1 MIFKTLSSDIDIISS
16 KWGIFGRSFNDIGT
30 AIIGRITDISTALQ
44 GKYDLVGSIKGSDS
58 ILKRLYPSKESIKDK
73 LMDVN
78 SLIPEIDKDNFNFDY
93 WINQLNSI
101 DKKVKM
107 GTSSWLDY
115 SNSLKKNERWIAKW
129 GQETEGQIRTQD
141 DLIKAN
147 QQARASALAHNEALK
162 SQTLSAKAQST
173 ALKGLSFALNA
184 LASIGLS
191 IIASKVLSCI
201 YDMFTANERL
211 LNSAKKLGSA
221 FQQEQSSIEDY
232 KDQITALQSTIND
245 SSSSF
250 DEVSEARKN
259 LMAVQ
264 DELINKFGTEK
275 ETIETIT
282 GAINGQSDA
291 LNLLTKRQY
300 QQWKNSFNKKSFGE
314 VAVDFLFGD
323 NIEAAFDRLISLDFA
338 GAWENLTRPGP
349 SKISQ
354 MVSSMQYAHYVLKKS
369 GNDALDSLIAK
380 TYGLQSSGS
389 SFTLY
394 GNLNDIYED
403 LLGIQELADHFKV
416 SDAFEADAERIA
428 NAMYKTLESY
438 KEAYDIYVLYE
449 KILNDSGN
457 NPYDEQFALINR
469 AKEAYNNAV
478 ISGDQAEIQKTSHLY
493 AQTLQSALDL
503 AISNGDTAVA
513 DYFKSMYPEMQQVF
527 GEWLF
532 QIRFAANTDGI
543 KDRVSGALDSIDG
556 VSDGTITFSVEDI
569 ENFSPN
575 TATQEQ
581 LDAYGELTSAAESYG
596 LTITQLTALLQTL
609 GLVQSE
615 SYHQLVDTFGQS
627 QVDTLS
633 PEDLRIAYTVENAGN
648 LTFEEL
654 RAEIQK
660 IKEIESEPKTLF
672 SQLTASSASLDTFQS
687 SIQSAYNAYAALL
700 SGDYSASELLDS
712 IQTLTKT
719 AADMGE
725 TIDWEAIADED
736 QSLRALQGEIDRIS
750 QTYAESIL
758 NGMDLEPDS
767 GLGKLLARIIS
778 EAHTAE
784 TAVTDMNTQ
793 LDRLISSCQTL
804 TDFLASYNETG
815 AVSLEQLR
823 SLLTADQNLIAML
836 EVENGQ
842 LALNEE
848 AYEQLIEAQLIELK
862 EKLDNAA
869 AAEIEA
875 LAKKEAEQATRDHA
889 EASRSAAVLLDEETA
904 AFGRNTSAAIA
915 DAVAKAEDAG
925 VTQQEMQSVFDKYTN
940 IWNAAINTYKS
951 NFSAFLGISRSASH
965 TASDNAKAAAEE
977 AKRAAEEAA
986 RSAEEALDGF
996 LSRQEAAL
1004 NAGRISFQEYS
1015 DTVSSYL
1022 QAAFASGSLSAQKY
1036 WSAMQSFLTVKK
1048 DSYDAVVSAVT
1059 GRIDREINTLKD
1071 RQDSIAAGYQSQI
1084 DSLEKQKEL
1093 LQGANEERKRQL
1105 DLQKALYDQERAHQQ
1120 RTILQYSEDR
1130 GMHYIQDAQA
1140 LRDAKTQVEDA
1151 RLQIKTAE
1159 IEQAVTDLEEARDR
1173 EKASLDGMI
1182 LSLEH
1187 YRDQWSQISTAYEEA
1202 QENQLA
1208 AMILGQN
1215 WEADILG
1222 MRTDVLAAFTDNY
1235 IRLQQQIAD
1244 AAWESANAQIA
1255 AQKEAAKGTDGTK
1268 GAAQALSKKPSAD
1281 GAAPKAP
1288 SSFDAPAALSAP
1300 KRKLTISS
1308 GGGNTQKLVFARPG
1322 HTLLSFHTGLKQGPV
1337 DSHSFDDDFRL
1348 VQQVGL
1354 KANEVPA
1361 ILKEGEAVA
1370 TQAQIRNLAEGLR
1383 HTEGKA
1389 PADQAALTEE
1399 TIITRDGLIL
1409 TPIQP
1414 GDEMYELM
1422 QKYNTYLESIDGNL
1436 EKMLPPAVYEQG
1448 KQMADA
1454 VSRAANS
1461 SVVNNQNM
1469 QPVSIGDIHITCPG
1483 ITSQEVAR
1491 QVGDQLNQMFRGL
1504 HLDAIQRSTMR

>member
-1 MIFKTLSSDIDIISS
+1 MIFKTWITDLTKLQSIINNIKNIDAWTNGATGLLNPNVVTNLSS
-16 KWGIFGRSFNDIGT
+16 
-30 AIIGRITDISTALQ
+30 
-44 GKYDLVGSIKGSDS
+44 SING
-58 ILKRLYPSKESIKDK
+58 
-73 LMDVN
+73 
-78 SLIPEIDKDNFNFDY
+78 
-93 WINQLNSI
+93 LN
-101 DKKVKM
+101 
-107 GTSSWLDY
+107 L
-115 SNSLKKNERWIAKW
+115 
-129 GQETEGQIRTQD
+129 
-141 DLIKAN
+141 
-147 QQARASALAHNEALK
+147 QQAKLV
-162 SQTLSAKAQST
+162 LSTKNLTQEQVNQVLVQS
-173 ALKGLSFALNA
+173 GL
-184 LASIGLS
+184 
-191 IIASKVLSCI
+191 IASENNI
-201 YDMFTANERL
+201 Q
-211 LNSAKKLGSA
+211 G
-221 FQQEQSSIEDY
+221 
-232 KDQITALQSTIND
+232 
-245 SSSSF
+245 
-250 DEVSEARKN
+250 
-259 LMAVQ
+259 
-264 DELINKFGTEK
+264 EL
-275 ETIETIT
+275 
-282 GAINGQSDA
+282 
-291 LNLLTKRQY
+291 
-300 QQWKNSFNKKSFGE
+300 
-314 VAVDFLFGD
+314 
-323 NIEAAFDRLISLDFA
+323 
-338 GAWENLTRPGP
+338 
-349 SKISQ
+349 
-354 MVSSMQYAHYVLKKS
+354 
-369 GNDALDSLIAK
+369 
-380 TYGLQSSGS
+380 
-389 SFTLY
+389 
-394 GNLNDIYED
+394 
-403 LLGIQELADHFKV
+403 
-416 SDAFEADAERIA
+416 
-428 NAMYKTLESY
+428 
-438 KEAYDIYVLYE
+438 
-449 KILNDSGN
+449 
-457 NPYDEQFALINR
+457 
-469 AKEAYNNAV
+469 
-478 ISGDQAEIQKTSHLY
+478 
-493 AQTLQSALDL
+493 LQSALAQSSLTAEKQKAILTELGLINAKTGEVLASKSCTKEELLNILATKGVTGANAEAIVSDL
-503 AISNGDTAVA
+503 G
-513 DYFKSMYPEMQQVF
+513 
-527 GEWLF
+527 L
-532 QIRFAANTDGI
+532 
-543 KDRVSGALDSIDG
+543 SGANKKVALSFDLF
-556 VSDGTITFSVEDI
+556 TR
-569 ENFSPN
+569 
-575 TATQEQ
+575 ATW
-581 LDAYGELTSAAESYG
+581 
-596 LTITQLTALLQTL
+596 
-609 GLVQSE
+609 
-615 SYHQLVDTFGQS
+615 S
-627 QVDTLS
+627 QVK
-633 PEDLRIAYTVENAGN
+633 A
-648 LTFEEL
+648 
-654 RAEIQK
+654 Q
-660 IKEIESEPKTLF
+660 
-672 SQLTASSASLDTFQS
+672 
-687 SIQSAYNAYAALL
+687 AALL
-700 SGDYSASELLDS
+700 AANPITYIVSIGAAILGAVKIFDALTISFDEAVKRTKTSKEELDKLTSEISDLNQEFKTTTNRIEELLERTNS
-712 IQTLTKT
+712 
-719 AADMGE
+719 G
-725 TIDWEAIADED
+725 TI
-736 QSLRALQGEIDRIS
+736 
-750 QTYAESIL
+750 
-758 NGMDLEPDS
+758 
-767 GLGKLLARIIS
+767 
-778 EAHTAE
+778 
-784 TAVTDMNTQ
+784 
-793 LDRLISSCQTL
+793 
-804 TDFLASYNETG
+804 
-815 AVSLEQLR
+815 
-823 SLLTADQNLIAML
+823 SLLEEDELNKLREQNGELQREIK
-836 EVENGQ
+836 
-842 LALNEE
+842 
-848 AYEQLIEAQLIELK
+848 LK
-862 EKLDNAA
+862 EKLAEIDAKEAAENAA
-869 AAEIEA
+869 KSITYRTDDNPWDEEYHPEDRIEKLQNWLNSANHYQEKLAEVNQQILDIEDSATDNSYKNDATYKSLVDRQQNYQKELQKANKSISSIYTELSTEDDGLYYNGKPIEGYEDLINRLDAVYLEVELYLNDGNVEDTTEKYIETIKNKLLKSGLSEKIADSVSKGFSEEELTSIINSESIDWSQCLELEDATAVIENIKWQIASVWNADKYPISFDQAWADSFTSENDAVKELGNSLLALAAKGRLTAETFNQADSTNYFKNLGISADEAVSKINKLADESQQLSSMSGNVSKISEALGTKRDNKFVSADTLSGFDAEIRGLESWDHFQEVLGNVNSSYNDCWKAANTLASEWLNNSDFLAQLTEQNREYYASQLKAMGIENYEEILTYAYQLTTAKEA
-875 LAKKEAEQATRDHA
+875 LTQAGFDLSAATFDEVQALISEGEYSALAQQQIWNLVLAKQISEGLTLNTAADCENLAALAQNAGVTGEAVTLLTHLMNLYNNMANGVYGNNQHAVENARKEAERLKSQIDSLLSKSIKETPVLKPRLKP
-889 EASRSAAVLLDEETA
+889 SPAVKSISDDAKTA
-904 AFGRNTSAAIA
+904 AEE
-915 DAVAKAEDAG
+915 AKR
-925 VTQQEMQSVFDKYTN
+925 T
-940 IWNAAINTYKS
+940 
-951 NFSAFLGISRSASH
+951 
-965 TASDNAKAAAEE
+965 AEE

-986 RSAEEALDGF
+986 RSAEEALDSF

-1059 GRIDREINTLKD
+1059 GRIDREINTLRD

-1151 RLQIKTAE
+1151 RLQIKIAE

-1173 EKASLDGMI
+1173 EKASLEHMI

-1202 QENQLA
+1202 QGNQLA

-1288 SSFDAPAALSAP
+1288 SSFDAPAAPSAP

>member
-1 MIFKTLSSDIDIISS
+1 MIFKTFQTNLDGISNKIGFSKRSFAEWSKQVSASFKESDRFSKQLKAALKTAFTIPLEKNDSWIKNKLGDIINKNNIDSFIPRLTEESRKGILENIKAIS
-16 KWGIFGRSFNDIGT
+16 KAKISWEDYFGILKEKNQGYIVDLIKN
-30 AIIGRITDISTALQ
+30 TDDLSKLT
-44 GKYDLVGSIKGSDS
+44 GEDLV
-58 ILKRLYPSKESIKDK
+58 
-73 LMDVN
+73 
-78 SLIPEIDKDNFNFDY
+78 
-93 WINQLNSI
+93 
-101 DKKVKM
+101 
-107 GTSSWLDY
+107 
-115 SNSLKKNERWIAKW
+115 
-129 GQETEGQIRTQD
+129 
-141 DLIKAN
+141 KAN
-147 QQARASALAHNEALK
+147 QQARAAALAHNETLKASTLAAKAHSAALK
-162 SQTLSAKAQST
+162 TVST
-173 ALKGLSFALNA
+173 AFNMIAFAVIAKGIELVVKGFDNWIHRVENA
-184 LASIGLS
+184 NKAMNNAVSE
-191 IIASKVLSCI
+191 
-201 YDMFTANERL
+201 Y
-211 LNSAKKLGSA
+211 NSAKSSLESVNTELT
-221 FQQEQSSIEDY
+221 EQ
-232 KDQITALQSTIND
+232 
-245 SSSSF
+245 
-250 DEVSEARKN
+250 
-259 LMAVQ
+259 
-264 DELINKFGTEK
+264 NK
-275 ETIETIT
+275 
-282 GAINGQSDA
+282 Q
-291 LNLLTKRQY
+291 
-300 QQWKNSFNKKSFGE
+300 
-314 VAVDFLFGD
+314 
-323 NIEAAFDRLISLDFA
+323 LD
-338 GAWENLTRPGP
+338 
-349 SKISQ
+349 
-354 MVSSMQYAHYVLKKS
+354 
-369 GNDALDSLIAK
+369 
-380 TYGLQSSGS
+380 
-389 SFTLY
+389 
-394 GNLNDIYED
+394 D
-403 LLGIQELADHFKV
+403 LL
-416 SDAFEADAERIA
+416 
-428 NAMYKTLESY
+428 
-438 KEAYDIYVLYE
+438 
-449 KILNDSGN
+449 
-457 NPYDEQFALINR
+457 
-469 AKEAYNNAV
+469 AK
-478 ISGDQAEIQKTSHLY
+478 DKLTY
-493 AQTLQSALDL
+493 AQQGQLEELK
-503 AISNGDTAVA
+503 AIT
-513 DYFKSMYPEMQQVF
+513 K
-527 GEWLF
+527 
-532 QIRFAANTDGI
+532 
-543 KDRVSGALDSIDG
+543 
-556 VSDGTITFSVEDI
+556 
-569 ENFSPN
+569 
-575 TATQEQ
+575 
-581 LDAYGELTSAAESYG
+581 EL
-596 LTITQLTALLQTL
+596 LLQ
-609 GLVQSE
+609 QN
-615 SYHQLVDTFGQS
+615 
-627 QVDTLS
+627 
-633 PEDLRIAYTVENAGN
+633 I
-648 LTFEEL
+648 EEL
-654 RAEIQK
+654 RADKASKEAAEKAIDAYEKQYGKYDKSESYLKKKMSYDIDFITSEDENDVLGNVAAYIRAKKLLAQMQADFDKELANGEDFDLLNTNLQFCIDLANDYSDAIDNSISDLLEKRLVLEDEYQKAIAKRESGLEPLTTFDQKVIASYESIYNLIRMVYEYTNPNAWNRMEMENIFNTKGIEKTKTELIAMAEAGRLTPEILQQYPNLNK
-660 IKEIESEPKTLF
+660 AIEESELLF
-672 SQLTASSASLDTFQS
+672 KNDRTAAKAFCNQIIACANESKRLTDSSAENSLSGKLTASSASLDTFQS
-687 SIQSAYNAYAALL
+687 SIQAAYNAYAALL

-712 IQTLTKT
+712 IQTLTKA

-925 VTQQEMQSVFDKYTN
+925 ITQQEMQSVFDKYTN

-986 RSAEEALDGF
+986 RSAEEALDSF

-1004 NAGRISFQEYS
+1004 NAGRISFQGYS

-1036 WSAMQSFLTVKK
+1036 WSAMQSFLAVKK
-1048 DSYDAVVSAVT
+1048 DSYDAAVSAVT

-1093 LQGANEERKRQL
+1093 LQDANEERKRQL
-1105 DLQKALYDQERAHQQ
+1105 DLQKALYDQARAHQQ

-1151 RLQIKTAE
+1151 RLQIKIAE

-1187 YRDQWSQISTAYEEA
+1187 YRDQWKQISTAYEEA

-1235 IRLQQQIAD
+1235 IQLQQQIAD

-1268 GAAQALSKKPSAD
+1268 GTAKAL
-1281 GAAPKAP
+1281 
-1288 SSFDAPAALSAP
+1288 
-1300 KRKLTISS
+1300 
-1308 GGGNTQKLVFARPG
+1308 
-1322 HTLLSFHTGLKQGPV
+1322 
-1337 DSHSFDDDFRL
+1337 
-1348 VQQVGL
+1348 
-1354 KANEVPA
+1354 
-1361 ILKEGEAVA
+1361 
-1370 TQAQIRNLAEGLR
+1370 IRNLAEGLQ

-1389 PADQAALTEE
+1389 PADQAALAEE

-1414 GDEMYELM
+1414 GDEMYELI

-1436 EKMLPPAVYEQG
+1436 EKMLPGSIREQSSLV
-1448 KQMADA
+1448 QEDI
-1454 VSRAANS
+1454 SRVTGITIANS
-1461 SVVNNQNM
+1461 KNIQPLVNQNFHISLPNVTNSTSAEALLNDL
-1469 QPVSIGDIHITCPG
+1469 QSI
-1483 ITSQEVAR
+1483 ALKKY
-1491 QVGDQLNQMFRGL
+1491 QVNW
-1504 HLDAIQRSTMR
+1504 

>member
-1 MIFKTLSSDIDIISS
+1 MIIKTKNNELSIFDQTLSEVKKKLIDFNEIWMQGGRFGS
-16 KWGIFGRSFNDIGT
+16 KKQQFIPDENLIKKLSFNEAKT
-30 AIIGRITDISTALQ
+30 ML
-44 GKYDLVGSIKGSDS
+44 DS
-58 ILKRLYPSKESIKDK
+58 FNKSVINGELTLDQYFRLYPEYNHVLRSYVTTTDQQSQSIQG
-73 LMDVN
+73 L
-78 SLIPEIDKDNFNFDY
+78 
-93 WINQLNSI
+93 
-101 DKKVKM
+101 VKA
-107 GTSSWLDY
+107 SE
-115 SNSLKKNERWIAKW
+115 N
-129 GQETEGQIRTQD
+129 
-141 DLIKAN
+141 
-147 QQARASALAHNEALK
+147 ARAAQIAQNEALK
-162 SQTLSAKAQST
+162 ASTLAAKAHSAALKTVST
-173 ALKGLSFALNA
+173 AFNMIAFAVIAKGIELAVKGFDNWIHRVENA
-184 LASIGLS
+184 NKAMNNAVSE
-191 IIASKVLSCI
+191 
-201 YDMFTANERL
+201 Y
-211 LNSAKKLGSA
+211 NSAKSSLESVNTELTEQNKQLDDLLAKDKLTYA
-221 FQQEQSSIEDY
+221 QQGQLEELKAITKELLLQQDIEERRADKASREAAERAIDAY
-232 KDQITALQSTIND
+232 EKQYGKYDK
-245 SSSSF
+245 
-250 DEVSEARKN
+250 SEAYLKKKMSYDIDFITSEDENDVLGNVAAYIRAKKLLAQMQADFDKELANGEDFDHLNTN
-259 LMAVQ
+259 LQFCIDLANDYSDAIDNSTSDLLEKRLVLEDEYQKAIAKRESGLEPLTTFDQKVIASYESIYNLIRMVYEYTNPNAWNSMEMENIFNTKGIEKTKA
-264 DELINKFGTEK
+264 ELIAMAEAGR
-275 ETIETIT
+275 
-282 GAINGQSDA
+282 
-291 LNLLTKRQY
+291 LTPEILQQY
-300 QQWKNSFNKKSFGE
+300 
-314 VAVDFLFGD
+314 
-323 NIEAAFDRLISLDFA
+323 
-338 GAWENLTRPGP
+338 P
-349 SKISQ
+349 
-354 MVSSMQYAHYVLKKS
+354 
-369 GNDALDSLIAK
+369 
-380 TYGLQSSGS
+380 
-389 SFTLY
+389 
-394 GNLNDIYED
+394 NLNKAIEESE
-403 LLGIQELADHFKV
+403 LLFKN
-416 SDAFEADAERIA
+416 DQTAAKAFCNQIIACANEAKRL
-428 NAMYKTLESY
+428 T
-438 KEAYDIYVLYE
+438 
-449 KILNDSGN
+449 DS
-457 NPYDEQFALINR
+457 
-469 AKEAYNNAV
+469 
-478 ISGDQAEIQKTSHLY
+478 
-493 AQTLQSALDL
+493 
-503 AISNGDTAVA
+503 
-513 DYFKSMYPEMQQVF
+513 
-527 GEWLF
+527 
-532 QIRFAANTDGI
+532 
-543 KDRVSGALDSIDG
+543 
-556 VSDGTITFSVEDI
+556 
-569 ENFSPN
+569 
-575 TATQEQ
+575 
-581 LDAYGELTSAAESYG
+581 SAAENS
-596 LTITQLTALLQTL
+596 
-609 GLVQSE
+609 
-615 SYHQLVDTFGQS
+615 
-627 QVDTLS
+627 LS
-633 PEDLRIAYTVENAGN
+633 G
-648 LTFEEL
+648 
-654 RAEIQK
+654 K
-660 IKEIESEPKTLF
+660 
-672 SQLTASSASLDTFQS
+672 LTASSASLDTFQS
-687 SIQSAYNAYAALL
+687 SIQSAYDAYAALL
-700 SGDYSASELLDS
+700 SGNYSASELLDS
-712 IQTLTKT
+712 IQALTKA

-736 QSLRALQGEIDRIS
+736 QSLRALQEEIDRIS

-889 EASRSAAVLLDEETA
+889 EAARSAAVLLDEETA

-965 TASDNAKAAAEE
+965 TASSDAKTTADAAKKAAEETAEE

-986 RSAEEALDGF
+986 RSAEEALDSF

-1036 WSAMQSFLTVKK
+1036 WSAMQSFLAVKK
-1048 DSYDAVVSAVT
+1048 DSYDAAVSAVT
-1059 GRIDREINTLKD
+1059 ARIDREINTLRD

-1093 LQGANEERKRQL
+1093 LQDANEERKRQL

-1120 RTILQYSEDR
+1120 RTVLQYSEDR

-1159 IEQAVTDLEEARDR
+1159 LEQAVTDLEEARDR
-1173 EKASLDGMI
+1173 EKASLDHMI

-1268 GAAQALSKKPSAD
+1268 GAAKALSKKPSAD

-1288 SSFDAPAALSAP
+1288 SSFDAPAAPSAP

-1308 GGGNTQKLVFARPG
+1308 GGGNTQKLVFARPD

-1370 TQAQIRNLAEGLR
+1370 TQTQIRNLAEGLR